1 MRIKLYRAP
10 NVVAA
15 MARVRA
21 ELGPDALI
29 LATRRVADGV
39 ELTAALAPPEPETVA
54 PLPDPAREAALAWH
68 GVPAP
73 LAAALAAGPLD
84 AALGSAFRF
93 APLSLGPGSKPLLL
107 AGPPGAG
114 KTLTVARL
122 ATRLV
127 MAGTPPLVITADGKR
142 AGATE
147 QLAAFTRL
155 LGLTL
160 VVASHPVTLA
170 RALPR
175 RPPGAA
181 VLIDAPGADPFDPA
195 QRDEL
200 AALAAV
206 SDAEMALV
214 LPGGLD
220 PAEAADLGGAF
231 AEAGA
236 TGLLPTRLD
245 QARRLGGVLS
255 AAHAGR
261 LALTEAG
268 IGPGAADGLEPL
280 SPGGLA
286 RRLLAQPAPRRSAS
300 ILDAA

>member
-1 MRIKLYRAP
+1 MRLKLYRAP
-10 NVVAA
+10 DVATA
-15 MARVRA
+15 MAQLRA
-21 ELGPDALI
+21 ELGPDALL

-39 ELTAALAPPEPETVA
+39 ELTAAFAPPAPEPVA
-54 PLPDPAREAALAWH
+54 PLPDPAREAALVWH

-73 LAAALAAGPLD
+73 LAAELAAGPFD
-84 AALGSAFRF
+84 AALGAAFRF
-93 APLSLGPGSKPLLL
+93 TPLPLGGGKPLLL

-114 KTLTVARL
+114 KTLAVARL

-127 MAGTPPLVITADGKR
+127 MAGTPPLVVTADGKR

-160 VVASHPVTLA
+160 IAAGHPVTLA

-181 VLIDAPGADPFDPA
+181 VLIDAPGTDPFDPV
-195 QRDEL
+195 QREEL

-206 SDAEMALV
+206 AQAELALV

-231 AEAGA
+231 AEMGA
-236 TGLLPTRLD
+236 ALLLPTRLD
-245 QARRLGGVLS
+245 QARRLGGVL
-255 AAHAGR
+255 AAARAGD

-268 IGPGAADGLEPL
+268 IGPGAADGLEL
-280 SPGGLA
+280 LTPGGLA
-286 RRLLAQPAPRRSAS
+286 RRLLARPDEPRRAAT
-300 ILDAA
+300 LDAA

>member
-1 MRIKLYRAP
+1 MRLKLYRAP
-10 NVVAA
+10 NVSSA
-15 MARVRA
+15 MEQLRA

-39 ELTAALAPPEPETVA
+39 ELTAAFAPPAPGPVP
-54 PLPDPAREAALAWH
+54 PLPDPAREAALVWH

-73 LAAALAAGPLD
+73 LAAELAAGPLD
-84 AALGSAFRF
+84 AALGAALRF
-93 APLSLGPGSKPLLL
+93 APLPLEGDGKPLLL
-107 AGPPGAG
+107 VGPPGAG
-114 KTLTVARL
+114 KTLAVARL

-127 MAGTPPLVITADGKR
+127 LAGAPPLVVTADGKR

-160 VVASHPVTLA
+160 IAAGHPIALA

-181 VLIDAPGADPFDPA
+181 VLIDAPGTDPFDPA
-195 QRDEL
+195 QREEL

-206 SDAEMALV
+206 AQAEPVLV

-220 PAEAADLGGAF
+220 SAEAADLGGAF
-231 AEAGA
+231 AELGTA
-236 TGLLPTRLD
+236 LMLPTRLD
-245 QARRLGGVLS
+245 QARRLGGVL
-255 AAHAGR
+255 AAARAGD

-280 SPGGLA
+280 TPGGLA
-286 RRLLAQPAPRRSAS
+286 RRLLARPDEARR
-300 ILDAA
+300 ITTLDAA

>member
-1 MRIKLYRAP
+1 MRLKLYRAP
-10 NVVAA
+10 DVATA
-15 MARVRA
+15 MAQMRA

-39 ELTAALAPPEPETVA
+39 ELTAAFAPPAPEPVA

-73 LAAALAAGPLD
+73 LAAELATGPLD
-84 AALGSAFRF
+84 AALGAAFRF
-93 APLSLGPGSKPLLL
+93 APLPLGGKPLLL

-114 KTLTVARL
+114 KTLSVARL

-127 MAGTPPLVITADGKR
+127 MAGTPPLVVTADGKR

-160 VVASHPVTLA
+160 IAAGHPVTLA

-175 RPPGAA
+175 RPPGAT
-181 VLIDAPGADPFDPA
+181 VLIDAPGTDPFDPV
-195 QRDEL
+195 QREEL

-206 SDAEMALV
+206 AQAELALV

-231 AEAGA
+231 AEMG
-236 TGLLPTRLD
+236 TTLLLPTRLD
-245 QARRLGGVLS
+245 QTRRLGGVL
-255 AAHAGR
+255 AAARAGD

-280 SPGGLA
+280 TPGGLA
-286 RRLLAQPAPRRSAS
+286 RRLLARSDEPRRAAT
-300 ILDAA
+300 LDAA